1 MSQILPSQDD
11 IVHTPKPRCFPRIH
25 RRPAKQQP
33 PVPGNRNASMVTEW
47 FIHPERALCTKQDI
61 TASVAWKK
69 CPIKSTTW
77 NFAASFWPL
86 SSFSTEQKTQVPD
99 KYLSVESWSYA
110 FELLRKSWLSR
121 WLTCHLSMPKC
132 SRIFSMSLTRSQV
145 VFSSKHA
152 CGVLFP
158 APLCSP
164 LPPKILSSTIA
175 SVKDWQ

>member
-1 MSQILPSQDD
+1 MTLCIHQSQGASPGSTEDLQNNPL
-11 IVHTPKPRCFPRIH
+11 R
-25 RRPAKQQP
+25 P

-47 FIHPERALCTKQDI
+47 FIHPERAICTKQDI
-61 TASVAWKK
+61 TASVTWKK

-86 SSFSTEQKTQVPD
+86 SSFQQSKRLRYQRNTCLWNHEV
-99 KYLSVESWSYA
+99 SYA
-110 FELLRKSWLSR
+110 FELHRKSWLSR
-121 WLTCHLSMPKC
+121 WLTCHVSMPKC